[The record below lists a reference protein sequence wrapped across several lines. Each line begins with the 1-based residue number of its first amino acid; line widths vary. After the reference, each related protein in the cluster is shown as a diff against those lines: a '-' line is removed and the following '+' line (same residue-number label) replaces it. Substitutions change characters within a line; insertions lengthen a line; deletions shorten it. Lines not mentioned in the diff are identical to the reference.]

1 MRFVKWEDD
10 RLDSKQGSVLVYDK
24 LEHFMLVF
32 AGVLLLYYLT
42 PYFLSNPNPPIDDFS
57 GSLFLQVMLVR
68 IIGIFNE
75 VKDALVPYDKE
86 KGLIQGFS
94 IVDLL
99 ANEMGLAAAVYF
111 ILFLKGELWN
121 VLAF

>member
-24 LEHFMLVF
+24 LEHFMLAF
-32 AGVLLLYYLT
+32 AGVLLFYYLT
-42 PYFLSNPNPPIDDFS
+42 PYFFANPSPPIDVFS
-57 GSLFLQVMLVR
+57 SNLFVQVMLVR

-99 ANEMGLAAAVYF
+99 ANEIGLVTAVYF

>member
-24 LEHFMLVF
+24 LEHFMLAF
-32 AGVLLLYYLT
+32 AGVLLFYYLT
-42 PYFLSNPNPPIDDFS
+42 PYFFANPSPPIEVFS
-57 GSLFLQVMLVR
+57 GSLFMQVILVR
-68 IIGIFNE
+68 IIGVINE
-75 VKDALVPYDKE
+75 IKDVLIPYDKE

-99 ANEMGLAAAVYF
+99 ANEMGLAAAVYV